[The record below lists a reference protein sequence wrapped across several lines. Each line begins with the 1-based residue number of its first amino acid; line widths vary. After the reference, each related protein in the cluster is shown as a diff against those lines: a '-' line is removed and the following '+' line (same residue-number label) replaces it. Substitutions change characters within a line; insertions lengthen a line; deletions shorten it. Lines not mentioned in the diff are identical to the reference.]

1 MNNLYVAIE
10 GIDGSGKSTF
20 LKELVNELNK
30 KEVSF
35 ITLRE
40 PGHGLIGE
48 KIRELLLSND
58 YKVSHR
64 SEVLLFA
71 ANRAQLSYDEI
82 KPAMDSGKWAFS
94 DRTVIS
100 SLAYQ
105 ALGRGLSL
113 DTVQEIN
120 EFALDG
126 IWPDRV
132 ILLNLPVDKA
142 KDRQV
147 IADRIGSNDFE
158 FFSKVQ
164 DAYLSIADKNKDSY
178 LVLDAEKEI
187 GENVS
192 IALRWIGL

>member
-48 KIRELLLSND
+48 KIREILLSNE
-58 YKVSHR
+58 YKVSNR

-71 ANRAQLSYDEI
+71 ANRAQLAYDEI
-82 KPAMDSGKWAFS
+82 KPAIDSGKWVFS

-113 DTVQEIN
+113 DRVQEIN

-126 IWPDRV
+126 IWPNKV
-132 ILLNLPVDKA
+132 ILLNLPVGKV
-142 KDRQV
+142 KGRQV
-147 IADRIGSNDFE
+147 IADRIGSSDLE
-158 FFSKVQ
+158 FFTKVQ
-164 DAYLSIADKNKDSY
+164 DAYLSIADNNKDSY

-192 IALRWIGL
+192 TALRWLGL

>member
-20 LKELVNELNK
+20 LNELVNRLDEK
-30 KEVSF
+30 KLDF

-40 PGHGLIGE
+40 PGHGKIGE
-48 KIRELLLSND
+48 KIRELLLSHEHR
-58 YKVSHR
+58 VSHR
-64 SEVLLFA
+64 TEVLLFA

-82 KPAMDSGKWAFS
+82 KPAIDSGKWVFS

-105 ALGRGLSL
+105 ALGRELNIKEVR
-113 DTVQEIN
+113 DVN

-126 IWPDRV
+126 IWPDKV
-132 ILLNLPVDKA
+132 ILLNLPVEKV

-147 IADRIGSNDFE
+147 VADRIGSSDIE
-158 FFSKVQ
+158 FFNKVQ
-164 DAYLSIADKNKDSY
+164 KAYLKIANENKASY
-178 LVLDAEKEI
+178 LILNAEEEINHNVEKALDW
-187 GENVS
+187 
-192 IALRWIGL
+192 LGL

>member
-48 KIRELLLSND
+48 KIRELLLSNE
-58 YKVSHR
+58 YKVSNR

-71 ANRAQLSYDEI
+71 ANRAQLAYDEI
-82 KPAMDSGKWAFS
+82 KPAIDSGKWVFS

-113 DTVQEIN
+113 DRVQEIN

-126 IWPDRV
+126 IWPNKV
-132 ILLNLPVDKA
+132 ILLNLPVEKV
-142 KDRQV
+142 KGRQV
-147 IADRIGSNDFE
+147 IADRIGSSDLE

-164 DAYLSIADKNKDSY
+164 DAYLSIADNNKDSY

-192 IALRWIGL
+192 TALRWLGL

>member
-82 KPAMDSGKWAFS
+82 KPAMDSGKWVFS

>member
-48 KIRELLLSND
+48 KIREILLSNE
-58 YKVSHR
+58 YKVSNR

-71 ANRAQLSYDEI
+71 ANRAQLAHDEI
-82 KPAMDSGKWAFS
+82 KPAIDSGKWVFS

-113 DTVQEIN
+113 DRVQEIN

-126 IWPDRV
+126 IWPNKV
-132 ILLNLPVDKA
+132 ILLNLPVGKV
-142 KDRQV
+142 KGRQV
-147 IADRIGSNDFE
+147 IADRIGSSDLE
-158 FFSKVQ
+158 FFTKVQ
-164 DAYLSIADKNKDSY
+164 DAYLSIADNNKDSY

-192 IALRWIGL
+192 TALRWLGL

>member
-10 GIDGSGKSTF
+10 GVDGSGKSTF
-20 LKELVNELNK
+20 LNELVNELNK
-30 KEVSF
+30 KKVDF

-71 ANRAQLSYDEI
+71 ANRAQLSHDEI
-82 KPAMDSGKWAFS
+82 KPAIASGKWVFS

-105 ALGRGLSL
+105 ALGRGLDLES
-113 DTVQEIN
+113 VEKIN

-132 ILLNLPVDKA
+132 ILLNLPVDKV
-142 KDRQV
+142 KERQV
-147 IADRIGSNDFE
+147 IADRIGSSDYK
-158 FFSKVQ
+158 FFSQVQ
-164 DAYLSIADKNKDSY
+164 KAYLAIADANKDSY
-178 LVLDAEKEI
+178 LVLDGEI
-187 GENVS
+187 EIRDNVS
-192 IALRWIGL
+192 TALKWLSL

>member
-1 MNNLYVAIE
+1 MKNLYVAIE

-20 LKELVNELNK
+20 LTKLVNELNK
-30 KEVSF
+30 KQVSF

-48 KIRELLLSND
+48 KIRELLLSNE
-58 YKVSHR
+58 YKVSHK

-71 ANRAQLSYDEI
+71 ANRAQLSDDEI
-82 KPAMDSGKWAFS
+82 KPAIDSGKWVFS

-105 ALGRGLSL
+105 ALGRGLSME
-113 DTVQEIN
+113 TVEEIN

-126 IWPDRV
+126 MWPDKV
-132 ILLNLPVDKA
+132 ILLNLPVDKV

-147 IADRIGSNDFE
+147 VADRIGSSDFD
-158 FFSKVQ
+158 FFTKVQ
-164 DAYLSIADKNKDSY
+164 DAYLSLANSNEDSY
-178 LVLDAEKEI
+178 LVLDGEKEI
-187 GENVS
+187 QDNVS
-192 IALRWIGL
+192 VALEWLGL

>member
-82 KPAMDSGKWAFS
+82 KPAMDSGKWVFS

-132 ILLNLPVDKA
+132 ILLNLPVDKV

-147 IADRIGSNDFE
+147 IADRIGSSDFE

>member
-1 MNNLYVAIE
+1 MNNLFVAIE

-48 KIRELLLSND
+48 KIRELLLSNE
-58 YKVSHR
+58 YKVSNR

-71 ANRAQLSYDEI
+71 ANRAQLAYDEI
-82 KPAMDSGKWAFS
+82 KPAIDSGKWVFS

-113 DTVQEIN
+113 DRVQEIN

-126 IWPDRV
+126 IWPNKV
-132 ILLNLPVDKA
+132 ILLNLPVEKV
-142 KDRQV
+142 KGRQV
-147 IADRIGSNDFE
+147 IADRIGSSDLE
-158 FFSKVQ
+158 FFTKVQ
-164 DAYLSIADKNKDSY
+164 DAYLSIADNNKDSY

-192 IALRWIGL
+192 TALRWLGL

>member
-48 KIRELLLSND
+48 KIRELLLSNE
-58 YKVSHR
+58 YKVSNR

-71 ANRAQLSYDEI
+71 ANRAQLAYDEI
-82 KPAMDSGKWAFS
+82 KPAIDSGKWVFS

-100 SLAYQ
+100 SLSYQ

-113 DTVQEIN
+113 DRVQEIN

-126 IWPDRV
+126 IWPNKV
-132 ILLNLPVDKA
+132 ILLNLPVEKV
-142 KDRQV
+142 KGRQV
-147 IADRIGSNDFE
+147 IADRIGSSDLE

-164 DAYLSIADKNKDSY
+164 DAYLSIADNNKDSY

-192 IALRWIGL
+192 TALRWLGL

>member
-1 MNNLYVAIE
+1 M
-10 GIDGSGKSTF
+10 
-20 LKELVNELNK
+20 
-30 KEVSF
+30 
-35 ITLRE
+35 
-40 PGHGLIGE
+40 
-48 KIRELLLSND
+48 LSND

-82 KPAMDSGKWAFS
+82 KPAMDSGKWVFS

-132 ILLNLPVDKA
+132 ILLNLPVDKV

-147 IADRIGSNDFE
+147 IADRIGSSDFE

>member
-82 KPAMDSGKWAFS
+82 KPAMDSGKWVFS

-120 EFALDG
+120 EFALDD

-132 ILLNLPVDKA
+132 ILLNLPVDKV

-147 IADRIGSNDFE
+147 IADRIGSSDFE